1 MKFKNAQQAAA
12 GSSAEM
18 EEEEDGKS
26 VAQGGAAARG
36 ATKGS
41 AAASKDVVKKEKQE
55 EVEEDDDDSDDDD
68 DEDFDAGADSDEESE
83 GYDAIEAMD
92 ADAMEDDGYHAIYL
106 CLVYSV
112 RPDVSLS
119 LCLPGPLSICAYI
132 WASSSSVSASM
143 APIVSSLRE
152 SSSFDQK
159 EMAELSQRFRR
170 RRVGSGG
177 EYQRTHE
184 YTSRES
190 NFIDCFDD
198 VIV

>member
-92 ADAMEDDGYHAIYL
+92 ADAMEDDGYM
-106 CLVYSV
+106 
-112 RPDVSLS
+112 
-119 LCLPGPLSICAYI
+119 LSICASILIYGHHLPPSPPPWLQSCRPCGSRLHSI
-132 WASSSSVSASM
+132 RRKW
-143 APIVSSLRE
+143 
-152 SSSFDQK
+152 
-159 EMAELSQRFRR
+159 LS
-170 RRVGSGG
+170 
-177 EYQRTHE
+177 
-184 YTSRES
+184 
-190 NFIDCFDD
+190 
-198 VIV
+198 